1 MLPAIMA
8 GTNAA
13 SSLLGAFGGSKRE
26 RIVDPFTQQAVD
38 QLNAAQQSNQNAYES
53 NLAAGSRNM
62 NAMANDAYKQVAGS
76 MASNGYDS
84 SDASMKAVAAT
95 KSGSMLGSYMD
106 ARNNAT
112 NQYTQNAANIASKIG
127 EQAAQVHYQETPDFA
142 TKLGQGLSTA
152 TSGAMSGI
160 KDGMKL
166 DALAK
171 QAKFDEENQ
180 NNATTDA
187 AKAAAAAAQ
196 QKNAQSATTAAM
208 AFTAG
213 PAGMLAANAMFNNQK
228 GQPQAA
234 QGQQKTAPVQPA
246 NNGKVLS
253 AASVPSATAARIPV
267 TIAAS
272 QDNNQAAGNSANGT
286 GYVDWWT
293 QKIKPFTVL
302 RNY

>member
-1 MLPAIMA
+1 MLSAIM
-8 GTNAA
+8 GGVNAA
-13 SSLLGAFGGSKRE
+13 TSLMGAFGGSKRE

-187 AKAAAAAAQ
+187 AKAAAAAQQ
-196 QKNAQSATTAAM
+196 QKNAQGATTAAM
-208 AFTAG
+208 ALAAG
-213 PAGMLAANAMFNNQK
+213 PAGLLASNAMFN
-228 GQPQAA
+228 PQ
-234 QGQQKTAPVQPA
+234 QSQQKTAPVQPPS
-246 NNGKVLS
+246 NTKTLP
-253 AASVPSATAARIPV
+253 AAAVPSATAAQIPA
-267 TIAAS
+267 TIAA
-272 QDNNQAAGNSANGT
+272 QQGNNQSSGNSAG
-286 GYVDWWT
+286 GMGPVDWWS
-293 QKIKPFTVL
+293 QKIKPFTVF

>member
-1 MLPAIMA
+1 MA
-8 GTNAA
+8 GMNAA

-166 DALAK
+166 DALAE
-171 QAKFDEENQ
+171 QVGFDKANQ

-187 AKAAAAAAQ
+187 AKAAAAAQQ
-196 QKNAQSATTAAM
+196 QKNAQGATTAAM
-208 AFTAG
+208 ALAAG
-213 PAGMLAANAMFNNQK
+213 PAGMLAANAMFNPQK
-228 GQPQAA
+228 S
-234 QGQQKTAPVQPA
+234 QQNTAPVQPPSNA
-246 NNGKVLS
+246 KTLP
-253 AASVPSATAARIPV
+253 AAAVPSATATQIPA
-267 TIAAS
+267 TIAA
-272 QDNNQAAGNSANGT
+272 QQGNNQSAGNSAGGMGPVN
-286 GYVDWWT
+286 WWS
-293 QKIKPFTVL
+293 QKIKPSTVL
-302 RNY
+302 RSY